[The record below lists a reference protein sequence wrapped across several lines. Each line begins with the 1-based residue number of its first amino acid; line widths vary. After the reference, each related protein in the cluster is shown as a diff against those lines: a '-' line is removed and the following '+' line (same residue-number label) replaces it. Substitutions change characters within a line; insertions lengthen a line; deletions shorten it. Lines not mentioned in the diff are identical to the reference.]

1 MWASMREGMKA
12 ETLEHR
18 SSDPGNLGEYSKAR
32 LLGFA
37 RRDKVIKHI
46 KKAHKVIFLLLF
58 QFSLADCQQDI
69 DTTAEDFAIER
80 DALVGEPIVAE
91 VQAFWARLWSD
102 WRARVFGRLQRS
114 DGSWVRLLLF
124 VSLWRFIFRYS
135 YSGVKCLGA
144 IANISETS
152 KHHIDIS
159 HESSSRMQYSILI

>member
-1 MWASMREGMKA
+1 MKA
-12 ETLEHR
+12 EVLEHQ
-18 SSDPGNLGEYSKAR
+18 SNNPESDREYSKAR

-46 KKAHKVIFLLLF
+46 RESHKVMFLLLF
-58 QFSLADCQQDI
+58 QCNLADCQQDI

-91 VQAFWARLWSD
+91 SQAFWARPWSD
-102 WRARVFGRLQRS
+102 WADRALGRLQRT

-135 YSGVKCLGA
+135 
-144 IANISETS
+144 
-152 KHHIDIS
+152 
-159 HESSSRMQYSILI
+159 